1 MYPEAANYRIDQA
14 GAASYHDFRL
24 SSLFNLIMLIML
36 HLAHKFS
43 HHVLYH
49 PPDKFPSTQIII
61 KARVIR
67 M

>member
-36 HLAHKFS
+36 HLAH
-43 HHVLYH
+43 VLYH